1 VRQLLVI
8 AIICVVPCFV
18 AAQQP
23 AQSDEP
29 QKVGPTVRAP
39 IPVST
44 PEASMPQ
51 KARLTQKNGI
61 CLISLVVDA
70 KGEPVNPQVVRC
82 SDSMFAANSMEAVKK
97 YRFKPAVRVS
107 DGTPVPVKLSIE
119 INFRFGDAISG
130 SSEPPAQ
137 LRYAFSSPPGI
148 TSLEPDAEGVYALS
162 KRLEMPKI
170 SEFVSK
176 GFAAAAMFAP
186 DGTACRLLLTIDS
199 KGKPS
204 NAQILKC
211 DKPSLDQ
218 VAIDSLMQSKYKPAK
233 LNGKKVAVR
242 AAVVL
247 VYEGFGPH
255 EAPDVG
261 KPSASS
267 KP

>member
-1 VRQLLVI
+1 
-8 AIICVVPCFV
+8 
-18 AAQQP
+18 
-23 AQSDEP
+23 
-29 QKVGPTVRAP
+29 
-39 IPVST
+39 
-44 PEASMPQ
+44 
-51 KARLTQKNGI
+51 
-61 CLISLVVDA
+61 
-70 KGEPVNPQVVRC
+70 
-82 SDSMFAANSMEAVKK
+82 
-97 YRFKPAVRVS
+97 
-107 DGTPVPVKLSIE
+107 
-119 INFRFGDAISG
+119 
-130 SSEPPAQ
+130 
-137 LRYAFSSPPGI
+137 
-148 TSLEPDAEGVYALS
+148 
-162 KRLEMPKI
+162 MPKI

-242 AAVVL
+242 AEVVL

-255 EAPDVG
+255 EAPDAG